1 MKSKLFPRL
10 PSFKTSRSQKGFT
23 LIELIIALAVIGIG
37 VGGILVFQ
45 SSAENRQR
53 VVGATQGLA
62 GLVGKT
68 KAAWLPSGSYA
79 GLNAAALGQAGFIE
93 SPYRLVGANLVDPW
107 ANNTGLTNASLNNR
121 WFALTISPPN
131 ADTCVALS
139 TAMAGIADRLVIA
152 DAAPAW
158 DAAGANIAA
167 FHPQPA
173 GGQVGKAGPG
183 AAVNTGNVVAGCAI
197 ANPVISMSFQ

>member
-1 MKSKLFPRL
+1 MKSKLFQRL
-10 PSFKTSRSQKGFT
+10 PAFKTSRSQKGFT
-23 LIELIIALAVIGIG
+23 LIELIIALSVIGIG

-62 GLVGKT
+62 GMVGKT

-79 GLNAAALGQAGFIE
+79 GLNAGALGAAGFIE

-107 ANNTGLTNASLNNR
+107 ANNMGLNNNSLDNR
-121 WFALTISPPN
+121 WFGLTISPPN

-152 DAAPAW
+152 GAAPAW
-158 DAAGANIAA
+158 DDAGANIAA
-167 FHPQPA
+167 FHPLPN
-173 GGQVGKAGPG
+173 GGEVGKAGPG
-183 AAVNTGNVVAGCAI
+183 AVVNPGNVAAGCSVA
-197 ANPVISMSFQ
+197 APVISMSFQ